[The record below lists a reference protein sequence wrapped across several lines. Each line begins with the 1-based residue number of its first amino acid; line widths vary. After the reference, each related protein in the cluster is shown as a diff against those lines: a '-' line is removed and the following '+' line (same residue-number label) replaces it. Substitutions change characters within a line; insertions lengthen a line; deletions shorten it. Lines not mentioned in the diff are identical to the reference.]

1 MPDLVLCVALNHSMK
16 VMEAMSNLHAI
27 GLIGALLLGGS
38 FVLSSTMLKIRSVNA
53 GILGG
58 VIDGAPI
65 PHEFG
70 RQTIWRVQ
78 LPVTI
83 SAGAVALLTASLLW
97 AVAGTVEDASIA
109 TLAQTCAFFFFAQ
122 SVFFLVSAP
131 VSFAALL
138 RMHRELGSN

>member
-1 MPDLVLCVALNHSMK
+1 MSDLY
-16 VMEAMSNLHAI
+16 AI

-38 FVLSSTMLKIRSVNA
+38 FVLSNTALKIRSVNA

-58 VIDGAPI
+58 VIEGAPI

-78 LPVTI
+78 LPVII
-83 SAGAVALLTASLLW
+83 STGAVALLTASVLW
-97 AVAGTVEDASIA
+97 AVAGAVENASIA
-109 TLAQTCAFFFFAQ
+109 TLAQTCAFFFLSL